1 MLLEQDICTRHCLR
15 SVRLLSHAQAVRN
28 SRILERAALLNSI
41 TGSVVRNLHLGEST
55 PTCDMKPCVASPSPE
70 LLRTVI
76 HHCSQLTVV
85 TCWRMSIEILL
96 LLASVSGQSLL
107 QLNIL
112 KVYEEEFRPGSTT
125 FVYLNSLRRLQ
136 LGSSANFQTSASD
149 WSGVAI
155 HAPSLLELKLNAD
168 WLTVHAVLPSLTYG
182 RYVLRYRFSGLL
194 NPN

>member
-1 MLLEQDICTRHCLR
+1 MMLLEQDICTRHCLR

-112 KVYEEEFRPGSTT
+112 KVYEEESGPGST
-125 FVYLNSLRRLQ
+125 FVHLNSLRQLQ
-136 LGSSANFQTSASD
+136 LGSSANFKTSASD

-155 HAPSLLELKLNAD
+155 HAPSLQELKLNED
-168 WLTVHAVLPSLTYG
+168 WLTVHAVLPSLTNG
-182 RYVLRYRFSGLL
+182 RYVLKHHLPSL
-194 NPN
+194 